1 MIPDSPRVSLEKEV
15 KICSPVSPT
24 RRPNSNKILLQ
35 QQKNRKNG
43 WISEKNR
50 RICNCWC
57 VVIATAGLV

>member
-1 MIPDSPRVSLEKEV
+1 MISDTPRVSLEKDV
-15 KICSPVSPT
+15 KISSPVSPT

-35 QQKNRKNG
+35 QQKKKKNR

-50 RICNCWC
+50 RMCNCWC